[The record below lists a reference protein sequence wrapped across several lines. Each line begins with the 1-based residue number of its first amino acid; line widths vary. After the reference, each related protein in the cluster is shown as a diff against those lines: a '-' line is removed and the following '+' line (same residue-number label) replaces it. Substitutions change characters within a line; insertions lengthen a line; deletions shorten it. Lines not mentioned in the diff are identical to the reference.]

1 MRLMLA
7 RASMAISLFLPVYF
21 MVAALGVKF
30 GLWTWQV
37 GLMTMTLQF
46 GLPLFGVSLI
56 LGLVA
61 LITSL
66 VRKPRTGW
74 RMALVG
80 VLVPVVALGF
90 LASVQLSSAGIPPIH
105 DVATDIVDPPVFST
119 AVMSARQAVQANP
132 VEAMTAS
139 MGSLK
144 AYQGPA
150 FAGIAGK
157 TLGQV
162 GHDAYPAVRP
172 LTLAAAPAK
181 VAAAAEAEAKAQGWK
196 VVTSDP
202 AAGVVEATAETF
214 WFGFKDDVAVRIR
227 PSATGGSVVDV
238 RSTSRVGLSD
248 LGANAKRIEAF
259 LAGLKVRAAAG

>member
-1 MRLMLA
+1 
-7 RASMAISLFLPVYF
+7 
-21 MVAALGVKF
+21 
-30 GLWTWQV
+30 
-37 GLMTMTLQF
+37 
-46 GLPLFGVSLI
+46 
-56 LGLVA
+56 
-61 LITSL
+61 
-66 VRKPRTGW
+66 
-74 RMALVG
+74 MALVG
-80 VLVPVVALGF
+80 LLIPVLALGF
-90 LASVQLSSAGIPPIH
+90 LGSVQRKSAGIPPIH
-105 DVATDIVDPPVFST
+105 DIATDIVDPPVFSA
-119 AVMSARQAVQANP
+119 AVLAARQAIDANP
-132 VEAMTAS
+132 VAAMTAL

-181 VAAAAEAEAKAQGWK
+181 VVAAAEAEAKAQGWTAVK
-196 VVTSDP
+196 ADP
-202 AAGVVEATAETF
+202 AAGVLEATAETF

-259 LAGLKVRAAAG
+259 LAGLKARTAAG

>member
-7 RASMAISLFLPVYF
+7 RASMALSLFLPVYF

-30 GLWTWQV
+30 GLWPWQV
-37 GLMTMTLQF
+37 GLLKMIVQL
-46 GLPLFGVSLI
+46 GLPLIGITLI

-61 LITSL
+61 LVASL
-66 VRKPRTGW
+66 VRKPRTGLK
-74 RMALVG
+74 MALVG
-80 VLVPVVALGF
+80 LLVPVLALGF
-90 LASVQLSSAGIPPIH
+90 LVSVQRKSAGIPPIH
-105 DVATDIVDPPVFST
+105 DVATNIVDPPVFSA

-132 VEAMTAS
+132 VEALTTP

-144 AYQGPA
+144 AYSGPA

-181 VAAAAEAEAKAQGWK
+181 AAAAAEAEARAQGWM
-196 VVTSDP
+196 VVGADP
-202 AAGVVEATAETF
+202 AAGIVEATAETF

-248 LGANAKRIEAF
+248 IGANAKRIEAF
-259 LAGLKVRAAAG
+259 LAGLKVRAAAA

>member
-7 RASMAISLFLPVYF
+7 RASMALSLFLPVYF

-61 LITSL
+61 LVAGL
-66 VRKPRTGW
+66 VRKPRTGL

-80 VLVPVVALGF
+80 LLVPVLALGF
-90 LASVQLSSAGIPPIH
+90 LVSVQRKSAGIPPIH
-105 DVATDIVDPPVFST
+105 DVATDIADPPAFSA
-119 AVMSARQAVQANP
+119 AVMAARQAVQANP
-132 VEAMTAS
+132 VESMTAP

-181 VAAAAEAEAKAQGWK
+181 VAAAAEAEAKAQGWT
-196 VVTSDP
+196 VVTSNP

-214 WFGFKDDVAVRIR
+214 WFGFKDDVAVRVR
-227 PSATGGSVVDV
+227 PSASGGSVVDV

-248 LGANAKRIEAF
+248 IGANAKRIEVF
-259 LAGLKVRAAAG
+259 LAGLKVRAAVG

>member
-1 MRLMLA
+1 MKLLIA
-7 RASMAISLFLPVYF
+7 RVSLILSLLLPVYF

-30 GLWTWQV
+30 GLWPWQF
-37 GLMTMTLQF
+37 GLMKLIVQF
-46 GLPLFGVSLI
+46 GLPLIGFALI

-61 LITSL
+61 LVASL
-66 VRKPRTGW
+66 VRKPRAGW
-74 RMALVG
+74 KMALVG
-80 VLVPVVALGF
+80 LLIPVLALGF
-90 LASVQLSSAGIPPIH
+90 LASVQQRSAGIPPIH
-105 DVATDIVDPPVFST
+105 DIATDIADPPVFSA
-119 AVMSARQAVQANP
+119 AVLSARQAIESNP
-132 VEAMTAS
+132 VEAMTAP

-144 AYQGPA
+144 AYSGPA

-181 VAAAAEAEAKAQGWK
+181 VAAAAEAEAKAQGWT
-196 VVTSDP
+196 VVNADP
-202 AAGVVEATAETF
+202 ATGAIEATAETF

-259 LAGLKVRAAAG
+259 LAGLKVRAAG